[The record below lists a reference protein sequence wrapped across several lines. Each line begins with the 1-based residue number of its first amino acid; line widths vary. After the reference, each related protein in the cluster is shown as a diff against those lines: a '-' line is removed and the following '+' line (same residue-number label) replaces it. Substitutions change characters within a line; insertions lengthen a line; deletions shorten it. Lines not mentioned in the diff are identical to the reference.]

1 MKLLT
6 KALREK
12 LLKQGE
18 LGAEDQKPVVKFF
31 NPCGSGTWLFS
42 ELDADGDT
50 LFGLADMGHP
60 ELGYSSLSEIEGT
73 RLLFGLKIER
83 DLHFTASKT
92 LTEYADEARQ
102 TGSISA

>member
-50 LFGLADMGHP
+50 LFV
-60 ELGYSSLSEIEGT
+60 
-73 RLLFGLKIER
+73 
-83 DLHFTASKT
+83 T
-92 LTEYADEARQ
+92 L
-102 TGSISA
+102 